1 MGGQIKATFGEISN
15 AASTI
20 ASSSKAID
28 DINDQLRQKVTSTLA
43 GWEGSAG
50 EAYQGA
56 QKAWDSASDDLNQV
70 LAAIGV
76 AVQQASE
83 AYAQAEQTNASRW

>member
-1 MGGQIKATFGEISN
+1 MTGQIKASFAEISQ

-20 ASSSKAID
+20 ANSSKTI
-28 DINDQLRQKVTSTLA
+28 DQLNDDLRAKVTSTLA
-43 GWEGSAG
+43 GWEGGAG
-50 EAYQGA
+50 EAYQAA
-56 QKAWDSASDDLNQV
+56 QKAWDASSDDLNRV

-83 AYAQAEQTNASRW
+83 AYQQAEQQNTNRW

>member
-1 MGGQIKATFGEISN
+1 MIKATFAEISN

-20 ASSSKAID
+20 ATSSKTID
-28 DINDQLRQKVTSTLA
+28 DLNDQLKTKVDSTLA
-43 GWEGSAG
+43 GWEGNAG
-50 EAYQGA
+50 EAYLQA
-56 QKAWDSASDDLNQV
+56 QRNWDAASADLNQV

>member
-1 MGGQIKATFGEISN
+1 MIKATFGEISA

-20 ASSSKAID
+20 ASSSKSID
-28 DINDQLRQKVTSTLA
+28 DLNDQLRAKVTSTLA
-43 GWEGSAG
+43 GWDGAAG
-50 EAYQGA
+50 EAYQAA
-56 QKAWDSASDDLNQV
+56 QAKWDQASADLNQV

-83 AYAQAEQTNASRW
+83 AYSQAEQTNAGRW

>member
-1 MGGQIKATFGEISN
+1 MGGSIKATFGEIAA

-20 ASSSKAID
+20 ANSSKRI
-28 DINDQLRQKVTSTLA
+28 DQLNDDLRTKVTSTLA
-43 GWEGSAG
+43 GWEGNAG

-56 QKAWDSASDDLNQV
+56 QKRWDDSSEDLNRV
-70 LAAIGV
+70 LASIGV

-83 AYAQAEQTNASRW
+83 AYQQAEQTNATRW

>member
-1 MGGQIKATFGEISN
+1 MGSIKVTFAEVAN

-20 ASSSKAID
+20 TQSSKTID
-28 DINDQLRQKVTSTLA
+28 DLNDQLRQKVTSTLA
-43 GWEGSAG
+43 GWTGSAG

-56 QKAWDSASDDLNQV
+56 QAKWDQASNDLNQV

-83 AYAQAEQTNASRW
+83 AYAQAEQSNAARW

>member
-1 MGGQIKATFGEISN
+1 MIKATFAEISN

-20 ASSSKAID
+20 ANSSKTID
-28 DINDQLRQKVTSTLA
+28 DLNDQLQQKVTATLA
-43 GWEGSAG
+43 GWEGNAG
-50 EAYQGA
+50 ESYQQA
-56 QKAWDSASDDLNQV
+56 QRNWDTASADLNQV

-83 AYAQAEQTNASRW
+83 AYQQAEQTNASRW

>member
-1 MGGQIKATFGEISN
+1 MTGIKATFAEISQ

-20 ASSSKAID
+20 TQASKAID
-28 DINDQLRQKVTSTLA
+28 DLNDQLRAKVTSTLA
-43 GWEGSAG
+43 NWAGGAG

-56 QKAWDSASDDLNQV
+56 QKRWDDSSEDLNRV

-83 AYAQAEQTNASRW
+83 AYAQAEQQNLSRW

>member
-1 MGGQIKATFGEISN
+1 MTGEIKATFGEISA

-20 ASSSKAID
+20 TSSSKAID
-28 DINDQLRQKVTSTLA
+28 DLNDQLRNKVTSTLA
-43 GWEGSAG
+43 NWEGSAG

-56 QKAWDSASDDLNQV
+56 QKAWDSASEDLNRV
-70 LAAIGV
+70 LASIGV

-83 AYAQAEQTNASRW
+83 AYQQAEQTNAGRW